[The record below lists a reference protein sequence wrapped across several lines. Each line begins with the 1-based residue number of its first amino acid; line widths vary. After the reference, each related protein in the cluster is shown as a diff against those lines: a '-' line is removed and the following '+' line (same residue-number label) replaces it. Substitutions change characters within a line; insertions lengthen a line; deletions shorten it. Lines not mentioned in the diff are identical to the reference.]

1 MKREREYTKF
11 KKKKKTQ
18 RKEVMQGSK
27 KKRPIN
33 LKMFKLIFLEKV
45 RYWVRET
52 TVNSFKRSDEETRE
66 GLEF

>member
-1 MKREREYTKF
+1 
-11 KKKKKTQ
+11 
-18 RKEVMQGSK
+18 
-27 KKRPIN
+27 
-33 LKMFKLIFLEKV
+33 MFKLIFLEKV